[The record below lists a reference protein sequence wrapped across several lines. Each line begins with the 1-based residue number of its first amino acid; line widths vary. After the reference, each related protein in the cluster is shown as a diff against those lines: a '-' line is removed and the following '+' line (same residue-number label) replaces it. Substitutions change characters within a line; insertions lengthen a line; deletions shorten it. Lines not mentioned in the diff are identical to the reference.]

1 MKWSEISARW
11 SAESPKF
18 FKKMQN
24 LGVTL
29 TATGVAAT
37 ATPAIATAHIPA
49 IVGTLGGYAIT
60 AGVCIGLVS
69 KLTCADPNAI
79 PKS

>member
-1 MKWSEISARW
+1 MRWSEISARW

-18 FKKMQN
+18 FKKLQN

-29 TATGVAAT
+29 TATGIAAT
-37 ATPAIATAHIPA
+37 ATPAIASAHIPA
-49 IVGTLGGYAIT
+49 IVTTLGGYAIT
-60 AGVCIGLVS
+60 AGLTLGIIS
-69 KLTCADPNAI
+69 KLTVQDTNQL